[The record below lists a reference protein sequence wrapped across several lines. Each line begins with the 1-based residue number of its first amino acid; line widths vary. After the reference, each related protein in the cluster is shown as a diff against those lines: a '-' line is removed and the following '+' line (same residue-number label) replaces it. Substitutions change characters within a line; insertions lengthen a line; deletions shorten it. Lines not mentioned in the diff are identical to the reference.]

1 MADRRL
7 GYRSMSRRGRPK
19 MQSGTCNVCS
29 APCSS
34 CMHRN
39 AGFTGSKSD
48 ESSSD
53 ENSHGV
59 LASECSFNERSY
71 GVNALGNTASEA
83 RNLVNSNHDTSSS
96 ENAESKEIIRSSD
109 RSHGSLLDG
118 SRKDQDSMKLDT
130 CNDHKAKNILGQG
143 KVKEKSGA
151 KSNKDNKNNSLIE
164 SSTRSGPMV
173 RKSGENVPSNKA
185 DESNT
190 SAMSESES
198 EGVDSEML
206 ELDVKVCDTCGDAG
220 REDLLAIC
228 SRCSDGAEH
237 TYCMRVMLKKV
248 PKGDWLCEECK
259 FAEEAEKKK
268 LETKAKRES
277 AVNLNTQSSSKRH
290 MDKFEAA
297 PDSKRLAVEAPTGSP
312 KRSVLPRSSAL
323 SRETSFKGLEKPTRK
338 LAHHSSFNS
347 HSSDDSESTRS
358 PDSQLRSPKGS
369 FFKSNSFNSSSSRP
383 KVRTVDDVMLPRQK
397 TGKDNSSLDLKEGFS
412 RNVGKSMSSRCIDVG
427 SSSCYDSKVNGTKQ
441 LKDRSIEANPSA
453 STIDQKLIS
462 RGRSS
467 SSYAKSPRDLK
478 DLESDGQQGSLTKQA
493 RHLSRNRLED
503 IVASVGDSS
512 TNEKCS
518 SSEAKCKNE
527 LANVDGLL
535 RPREVREAGEKSKD
549 AAGNH
554 QTLNI
559 REDINKGNR
568 LRAAVDAALR
578 KKPNFG
584 KSRGLEQSDLP
595 SVSNVDS
602 GCDKALRNM
611 SSKVPVIRDWPVG
624 FKGLPGGHPNLGTD
638 KQTIAVNGTQSL
650 PGADAMAASLSVV
663 PEVHVPSIKPVMRDF
678 PVAAPAVLS
687 TTSAIPEPEYIWQ
700 GDLEVEKSR
709 NLSRMHNGMQ
719 AYLSTLASPKVVEVV
734 NQFPVILTLNEV
746 PRLSAWPAQFQD
758 LGAKEQHVA
767 LFFFAKDIES
777 YEKNYKPLVDNMIQK
792 DLALKG
798 NLEGVEL
805 LVFASNQLPRDC
817 QRWNMLYFLWG
828 VFRGRNQSCSNPL
841 KSTPLPASCVLPNM
855 GKASSSRET
864 FHHENPSNRESL
876 TDRTS
881 SRMQLCMEEENAK
894 EGKVCSAIQNEKAL
908 SVSYKD
914 CGADE
919 ETEEGEIGPSP
930 HLKDEKTSGPRTVNS
945 SDMNQKVDLDDLNKE
960 RLCDGPLNKKLKT
973 VTGVET
979 GCSIFRRDTF
989 GNEFA
994 SRKSCAGPCEEEK
1007 KIINKNP
1014 DATERI
1020 VFPLVL
1026 NDDDEMIDSNP
1037 RALGSDN
1044 NNKWRKKTTPSMTT
1058 MTGVVLPSVAGTTSI
1073 EEHRSSSSQK
1083 PQDKM
1088 VNQEGDAASLSL
1100 SLSLSSIEKERQ
1112 QQQQQ
1117 QQQNQRS
1124 VSRWEHRKKQNVNTP
1139 M

>member
-817 QRWNMLYFLWG
+817 Q
-828 VFRGRNQSCSNPL
+828 
-841 KSTPLPASCVLPNM
+841 PAM
-855 GKASSSRET
+855 A
-864 FHHENPSNRESL
+864 
-876 TDRTS
+876 
-881 SRMQLCMEEENAK
+881 
-894 EGKVCSAIQNEKAL
+894 
-908 SVSYKD
+908 
-914 CGADE
+914 
-919 ETEEGEIGPSP
+919 
-930 HLKDEKTSGPRTVNS
+930 
-945 SDMNQKVDLDDLNKE
+945 
-960 RLCDGPLNKKLKT
+960 
-973 VTGVET
+973 
-979 GCSIFRRDTF
+979 
-989 GNEFA
+989 
-994 SRKSCAGPCEEEK
+994 
-1007 KIINKNP
+1007 
-1014 DATERI
+1014 
-1020 VFPLVL
+1020 
-1026 NDDDEMIDSNP
+1026 
-1037 RALGSDN
+1037 
-1044 NNKWRKKTTPSMTT
+1044 
-1058 MTGVVLPSVAGTTSI
+1058 LPSY
-1073 EEHRSSSSQK
+1073 
-1083 PQDKM
+1083 
-1088 VNQEGDAASLSL
+1088 
-1100 SLSLSSIEKERQ
+1100 
-1112 QQQQQ
+1112 
-1117 QQQNQRS
+1117 
-1124 VSRWEHRKKQNVNTP
+1124 WNTVH
-1139 M
+1139 

>member
-1 MADRRL
+1 MLMSRMMMMIMILILRPLQFGLEINLRESCSSNLLLMADRRL
-7 GYRSMSRRGRPK
+7 GYRSMGRRGRPK

-48 ESSSD
+48 ESSD

-59 LASECSFNERSY
+59 LVSECSFNGDDRFRSS
-71 GVNALGNTASEA
+71 G
-83 RNLVNSNHDTSSS
+83 VNSNHDTSSS
-96 ENAESKEIIRSSD
+96 ENAER
-109 RSHGSLLDG
+109 
-118 SRKDQDSMKLDT
+118 
-130 CNDHKAKNILGQG
+130 QG
-143 KVKEKSGA
+143 KVVKETTGA
-151 KSNKDNKNNSLIE
+151 KTNKDNQNNSFIE
-164 SSTRSGPMV
+164 SSTHSGPMV
-173 RKSGENVPSNKA
+173 GKSGENVPSNKA

-198 EGVDSEML
+198 EGADSEML
-206 ELDVKVCDTCGDAG
+206 ELDVKVCDICGDAG

-259 FAEEAEKKK
+259 FAEEAKKKK
-268 LETKAKRES
+268 LETKGKSES
-277 AVNLNTQSSSKRH
+277 AVNLSTQSSSKRH
-290 MDKFEAA
+290 IDKFEAA
-297 PDSKRLAVEAPTGSP
+297 PDSKRLAVEAPTGAP
-312 KRSVLPRSSAL
+312 KRSVLPRSSTL

-347 HSSDDSESTRS
+347 HSSDDLESTRS

-369 FFKSNSFNSSSSRP
+369 FLKSNSFNSSSSRP
-383 KVRTVDDVMLPRQK
+383 KVRPVDDVMLPRQK
-397 TGKDNSSLDLKEGFS
+397 TGKDNCSLDVS
-412 RNVGKSMSSRCIDVG
+412 RNVGKSMSNRCIDVG
-427 SSSCYDSKVNGTKQ
+427 SSSCYDSKVNGTKP

-478 DLESDGQQGSLTKQA
+478 DLESDGQQGRLTKQA

-518 SSEAKCKNE
+518 SSEAKYKNE
-527 LANVDGLL
+527 LANVDGFP

-549 AAGNH
+549 AVGNH

-559 REDINKGNR
+559 REDNNKGNR

-578 KKPNFG
+578 KKPSFSKG
-584 KSRGLEQSDLP
+584 RGLEQSDLP

-624 FKGLPGGHPNLGTD
+624 FKGLPGGHPNLRTD

-650 PGADAMAASLSVV
+650 AGADAMAASQSVV
-663 PEVHVPSIKPVMRDF
+663 PEVHVPSIKPVMRDL

-700 GDLEVEKSR
+700 GDLEVQKSR
-709 NLSRMHNGMQ
+709 NLSTMHNGMQ

-734 NQFPVILTLNEV
+734 NQFPVKLTLNEV

-758 LGAKEQHVA
+758 IGAKEQHVA
-767 LFFFAKDIES
+767 LFFFAKDIKS

-805 LVFASNQLPRDC
+805 LIFASNHLPRDC

-828 VFRGRNQSCSNPL
+828 VFRGRKQSCSNPL
-841 KSTPLPASCVLPNM
+841 K
-855 GKASSSRET
+855 
-864 FHHENPSNRESL
+864 
-876 TDRTS
+876 
-881 SRMQLCMEEENAK
+881 
-894 EGKVCSAIQNEKAL
+894 GKVCSAIQKEKAL
-908 SVSYKD
+908 SVSYGD

-919 ETEEGEIGPSP
+919 ETEEGEIGLSP
-930 HLKDEKTSGPRTVNS
+930 QLKDEKTSGPRTVNS
-945 SDMNQKVDLDDLNKE
+945 SDLKQKVDLDNLNKE

-973 VTGVET
+973 VTGVES

-1007 KIINKNP
+1007 KIIKKNP

-1020 VFPLVL
+1020 VFPLEL
-1026 NDDDEMIDSNP
+1026 NDGKEDDDEMT
-1037 RALGSDN
+1037 DN
-1044 NNKWRKKTTPSMTT
+1044 IPEHLAVTTTN
-1058 MTGVVLPSVAGTTSI
+1058 G
-1073 EEHRSSSSQK
+1073 EE
-1083 PQDKM
+1083 
-1088 VNQEGDAASLSL
+1088 
-1100 SLSLSSIEKERQ
+1100 
-1112 QQQQQ
+1112 
-1117 QQQNQRS
+1117 
-1124 VSRWEHRKKQNVNTP
+1124 
-1139 M
+1139 